1 MKKKLMAN
9 DNKAKD
15 RYQYKVAVFVSYE
28 LMFLTFVLAQ
38 SIDVLHE
45 T

>member
-1 MKKKLMAN
+1 MIIKQKTAIN
-9 DNKAKD
+9 
-15 RYQYKVAVFVSYE
+15 KVAVFVSYE

-38 SIDVLHE
+38 SIDVLHK